1 MSGAAQRTEASGD
14 PTLAGRTVLVIEDN
28 ADSRELLRLILRSL
42 RAQVVVARDISEAE
56 RAAAFHRPHLIVC
69 DMKLP
74 DGTGMDFIG
83 WLRAQPRVKSTPC
96 MAITGFEQHF
106 PANSATGFDAYMRK
120 PISIDKFC
128 SVAVALALP

>member
-56 RAAAFHRPHLIVC
+56 RAAAFHCPHLIVC